1 MTATKHEHEG
11 SELASVFYWK
21 RKIEDCVA
29 CSALIDSG
37 EESSVAPT
45 DFLKLTFP
53 RALEHWTTVSR
64 W

>member
-1 MTATKHEHEG
+1 MTATKHEYEG

-45 DFLKLTFP
+45 DF
-53 RALEHWTTVSR
+53 
-64 W
+64 